1 MLYLIL
7 EIFLVLFF
15 ALPFAVSGIVFAL
28 EQVDG
33 WMIGSAVFLAIS
45 ALIFWGV
52 YKLDRKRRSKLLYP
66 QQEQQ
71 IIQDIR
77 TQALIDESNRALEKI
92 QQAKQHLE
100 EETQQLQLKRESLK
114 EEIESLCLERTSLA
128 AELEAIER
136 KSIIPLS
143 HPEADYD
150 AFTSDELKN
159 QLIILRGQQD
169 NMVRTGAA
177 LSITNTGARTVV
189 NSQVKQILRCFNAE
203 CTNILDHLSV
213 KNVDSSRNKI
223 QRAFESNNR
232 IFSIDGV
239 QLTHDYLAAK
249 LDELTAIYAYLVK
262 VEEEKEEKRAIREQ
276 MLEEEKV
283 RREIEREKKKIERDR
298 QQFNQEIQR
307 LMKYMQK
314 TESDIEKQLYIDK
327 IRELEDRLH
336 ALESTEKEVL
346 ERENNAKAGFVYIIS
361 NIGSFGDQVFKIGMT
376 RRLEPMDRIAELSSA
391 SVPFPFDVHAM
402 IFSENA
408 PELEAMLHR
417 HFESRKVNKVN
428 SRKEFFR
435 IDLDEIKQLIL
446 DQFGATVQFTDIP
459 IATEYRETLRLE
471 KSAE

>member
-1 MLYLIL
+1 MKKILLRLLEFYVGLLGISCLLAGVALLIQRTDDWL
-7 EIFLVLFF
+7 L
-15 ALPFAVSGIVFAL
+15 G
-28 EQVDG
+28 
-33 WMIGSAVFLAIS
+33 M
-45 ALIFWGV
+45 LIFVAIGV
-52 YKLDRKRRSKLLYP
+52 LLLWATYKIHLKCRSTAPASPELQQSTLQMQELSRQAAEQRDRLMR
-66 QQEQQ
+66 E
-71 IIQDIR
+71 IQDLTAQR
-77 TQALIDESNRALEKI
+77 DALN
-92 QQAKQHLE
+92 
-100 EETQQLQLKRESLK
+100 
-114 EEIESLCLERTSLA
+114 
-128 AELEAIER
+128 AELQTLECE
-136 KSIIPLS
+136 SVIPMS
-143 HPEADYD
+143 HPAADYD
-150 AFTSDELKN
+150 AFTSEEIKN
-159 QLIILRGQQD
+159 RLVILRGQQD
-169 NMVRTGAA
+169 DMVRTGAA
-177 LSITNTGARTVV
+177 LSITNTGARQVV

-213 KNVDSSRNKI
+213 KNVDASRSKI
-223 QRAFESNNR
+223 QRAFDANNR

-249 LDELTAIYAYLVK
+249 LEELSAIYAYLVK

-314 TESDIEKQLYIDK
+314 TESDVEKQLYIDK

-336 ALESTEKEVL
+336 ALEATEKEVL

-435 IDLDEIKQLIL
+435 VDLNEIKQLVL

-459 IATEYRETLRLE
+459 TATEYRETLRLE
-471 KSAE
+471 EQMQ

>member
-1 MLYLIL
+1 MKKILLRLLEFYLGLMGISL
-7 EIFLVLFF
+7 VFSGVAFLTQPDINNRLLDSIPLFAPG
-15 ALPFAVSGIVFAL
+15 AL
-28 EQVDG
+28 
-33 WMIGSAVFLAIS
+33 FL
-45 ALIFWGV
+45 WGA
-52 YKLDRKRRSKLLYP
+52 YKIHQKCKTAAPASPEL
-66 QQEQQ
+66 
-71 IIQDIR
+71 
-77 TQALIDESNRALEKI
+77 
-92 QQAKQHLE
+92 QQAATEVQELVRQATE
-100 EETQQLQLKRESLK
+100 QRDQLKREIHDLTT
-114 EEIESLCLERTSLA
+114 ERDALNTELDALENQTV
-128 AELEAIER
+128 
-136 KSIIPLS
+136 IPLS
-143 HPEADYD
+143 RPETDYGD
-150 AFTSDELKN
+150 LTSDEMKN
-159 QLIILRGQQD
+159 RLVILRGQQD
-169 NMVRTGAA
+169 DMVRTGAA
-177 LSITNTGARTVV
+177 LSITNEGSRKVV
-189 NSQVKQILRCFNAE
+189 SSQVKQILRCFNAE

-213 KNVDSSRNKI
+213 KNVDASRSKI
-223 QRAFESNNR
+223 QRAFDANNR

-249 LDELTAIYAYLVK
+249 LEELSAIYAYLVK

-314 TESDIEKQLYIDK
+314 TESDVEKQLYIDK

-336 ALESTEKEVL
+336 ALEATEKEVL

-417 HFESRKVNKVN
+417 HFESHKVNKVN

-435 IDLDEIKQLIL
+435 VDLAELKQLVIE
-446 DQFGATVQFTDIP
+446 QFGNTVQFTDTP
-459 IATEYRETLRLE
+459 SADEYRETLRLE
-471 KSAE
+471 ELSK